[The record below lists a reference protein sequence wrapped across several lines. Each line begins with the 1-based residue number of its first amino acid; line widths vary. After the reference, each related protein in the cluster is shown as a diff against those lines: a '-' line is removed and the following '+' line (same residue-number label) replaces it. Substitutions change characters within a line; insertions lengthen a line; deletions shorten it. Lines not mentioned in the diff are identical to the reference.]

1 MFKHL
6 LKSIEGIQIWAIIP
20 LIIFVSV
27 FLFVIVS
34 QLLTAREKSKEIA
47 AIPLSDGT
55 ISDDDTPLSK

>member
-34 QLLTAREKSKEIA
+34 QLLTAREQSREIA
-47 AIPLSDGT
+47 AIPLTDGT